1 MVCFYD
7 YFYEIQNKA
16 LSESCLVKIN
26 QPQKRENVT
35 LMFLIKR
42 TNPVIINLPYGNKE
56 IQLTLADNLKISILR
71 SEADSLTS
79 KKYAGEIVL
88 EAMNNPIESP
98 QLKDLA
104 KGKKT
109 VTIIIS
115 DHTRPVPSRFIIP
128 NMLDELRQGNPDIDI
143 TLLVATGSH
152 RDTTRTELIS
162 KLGEDIVRQE
172 KIVVHD
178 CKDQEANCEI
188 GTLPSGSP
196 LVINRLAVETD
207 LLVAEGFIEPH
218 FFAGFSGGS
227 KSVLP
232 GVCDQVTV
240 MSNHC
245 SKFIDSTYARTG
257 ILDNNPIQKDIAAAA
272 KLAHLAFIVNAVIND
287 KKEVVAAFAGDAIT
301 AHRKGC
307 EYLRNYCFVKAA
319 PADIVITTNGGA
331 PLDQNIYQ
339 CVKGLSAA
347 EATAKPGAI
356 LIICA
361 ECLDGVGGEP
371 FYQSLIQCE
380 NAHSLYN
387 QIMQTPQIETIQD
400 QWQTQILARILKK
413 HRVIFVTRPELQKEI
428 LNMKMDYA
436 ATVEEAFLRALG
448 LFNHEPSVT
457 VIPNGVSLAID
468 AGF

>member
-1 MVCFYD
+1 V
-7 YFYEIQNKA
+7 EIK
-16 LSESCLVKIN
+16 
-26 QPQKRENVT
+26 
-35 LMFLIKR
+35 
-42 TNPVIINLPYGNKE
+42 LPYGNKE
-56 IQLTLADNLKISILR
+56 IQLKFADSLYVSVLR
-71 SEADSLTS
+71 SEMDLLKNT
-79 KKYAGEIVL
+79 KYADAIVL
-88 EAMNNPIESP
+88 DAMKNPIESP
-98 QLKDLA
+98 QLKALA
-104 KGKKT
+104 QGKKT
-109 VTIIIS
+109 ATIIIS
-115 DHTRPVPSRFIIP
+115 DHTRPVPSLFIIP
-128 NMLDELRQGNPDIDI
+128 NMLNELREGNPDIDI
-143 TLLVATGSH
+143 TMLVATGSH
-152 RDTTRTELIS
+152 RSMTRTELIS

-172 KIVVHD
+172 KIIVHD
-178 CKDQEANCEI
+178 CKDQKASCEI
-188 GTLPSGSP
+188 GTLPSGSA
-196 LVINRLAVETD
+196 LVINKLAAETD
-207 LLVAEGFIEPH
+207 LLLAEGFIEPH

-240 MSNHC
+240 MGNHC
-245 SKFIDSTYARTG
+245 SKFIDSSYARTG

-272 KLAHLAFIVNAVIND
+272 KLAHLAFIVNVVIND
-287 KKEVVAAFAGDAIT
+287 KKEVVAAFAGDAIA

-347 EATAKPGAI
+347 EATAKPEAI

-380 NAHSLYN
+380 DAHSLYS

-413 HRVIFVTRPELQKEI
+413 HRVIFVTRPELKNVIQ
-428 LNMKMDYA
+428 NMKMDYTE
-436 ATVEEAFLRALG
+436 TVAEAFSTAEG
-448 LFNHEPSVT
+448 FFNYEPTVT
-457 VIPNGVSLAID
+457 VIPNGVSLAINT
-468 AGF
+468 GF